1 GRGGRDRGAI
11 EPAGTHVPAG
21 LVQGGPPAGRDL
33 VLLQRVPERRDRA
46 VPAEPGRDCD
56 GRYHAGPDHQ
66 QPVQHGLRRRGDR
79 VPGEFQWLTI
89 GSRARSGLT
98 RREKSMAGWATAW
111 RTTPAPSPRP
121 LRTRWRPARPWSYPA
136 GASGTWRTGW
146 T

>member
-1 GRGGRDRGAI
+1 GREQRRGRLKLVGSGRGGRDRGAV

-21 LVQGGPPAGRDL
+21 LVQGGPPAGRDP

-46 VPAEPGRDCD
+46 VPAEPGRNGD
-56 GRYHAGPDHQ
+56 GGRDGGPGD
-66 QPVQHGLRRRGDR
+66 PEPLQHGQRCRGHR

-111 RTTPAPSPRP
+111 RTT
-121 LRTRWRPARPWSYPA
+121 
-136 GASGTWRTGW
+136 
-146 T
+146 